1 MTLPS
6 DLIDRSV
13 CDIETTGRRSGLP
26 RRVEIWFAADPAR
39 DRIYVLSGGRD
50 GAHWVR
56 NLRADRAVRVRIG
69 DQWFAGVATEIEGG
83 PDDPLAR
90 RLLAAKY
97 QGWSEGRP
105 LSGWA
110 RGSLP
115 VAIDLDLVGG

>member
-6 DLIDRSV
+6 DLADRAI
-13 CDIETTGRRSGLP
+13 CDVETTGRRSGLP
-26 RRVEIWFAADPAR
+26 RRVEIWFAADPVR
-39 DRIYVLSGGRD
+39 DRIYVLAGGRD
-50 GAHWVR
+50 DAHWVR
-56 NLRADRAVRVRIG
+56 NARADPAVRVRIR

-115 VAIDLDLVGG
+115 FAIDLDLVDS